1 MSIMVKTIFY
11 IIISVITLWALDSV
25 RLNEIFKKNRV
36 IQSRVIYLFIT
47 LSLSYL
53 VVNFIYDFLRL

>member
-1 MSIMVKTIFY
+1 MVKTIFY
-11 IIISVITLWALDSV
+11 LIISCITLWALDSV
-25 RLNEIFKKNRV
+25 RLNEIFKKNRY
-36 IQSRVIYLFIT
+36 IQSRIIYLFIT

>member
-1 MSIMVKTIFY
+1 MNIMVKTIFY
-11 IIISVITLWALDSV
+11 IIIAVITLWALDSV

-36 IQSRVIYLFIT
+36 IESRVIYLFIT